1 MFGWHKFGFRF
12 GFEGAQIQIL
22 CLDNLKELDL
32 DLAQIHLGFQGSKSM
47 DLKYPQ
53 KPRNL
58 EIPHLRLPSVL
69 RNYHALSSSVL
80 TLSSQCFFLS
90 FSQQGLSLSTLFF
103 LFILSISLFLLN
115 LNHKGFGVFCGFHFF
130 LWVCLGFLWFVCG
143 FCLGFVWFVCGFCFI
158 VFSMIC
164 FEFVFI
170 FYLHFRSW
178 VCNATYVFDEMLLWT
193 DIYK

>member
-1 MFGWHKFGFRF
+1 M
-12 GFEGAQIQIL
+12 
-22 CLDNLKELDL
+22 
-32 DLAQIHLGFQGSKSM
+32 AQIHLGFQGSKSM

-69 RNYHALSSSVL
+69 RNYHALASSVL

-130 LWVCLGFLWFVCG
+130 FVGLFGFLLICVWVLFG
-143 FCLGFVWFVCGFCFI
+143 IHLICLWACFI

-170 FYLHFRSW
+170 FYFNFRSW
-178 VCNATYVFDEMLLWT
+178 VCNATYVFDEMLL
-193 DIYK
+193 